1 MMETPFHFRCERCE
15 ARWSADD
22 QSMSW
27 KHYCPHCGSELKD
40 EPPILT
46 KLRTPES
53 KELVE

>member
-27 KHYCPHCGSELKD
+27 KHYCPHCGSELKALL
-40 EPPILT
+40 PIWT
-46 KLRTPES
+46 KLLLPET
-53 KELVE
+53 ERIEI